1 MAGFC
6 SHFGRSFGGQNM
18 SKSSLSSAVPPVISR
33 RVKRWK
39 FALPSFERSKSPGSR
54 AVAILFIHKQLTEIT
69 CPWKYQTDKQTVLIV
84 VQITP
89 RSRSVFHVH
98 SLIQDLSKSVNLCG
112 RCGKYWR
119 RLCASRNLIHTYREI
134 IPTCSLAYIWYL
146 TTRNMSE
153 ELSDWKK
160 ELTYKET
167 IKDEIKLNE
176 WMNELIN

>member
-119 RLCASRNLIHTYREI
+119 SVMCIKKLDSCIQGNNSHMFFGIHMVFEHTKHVWGVEWLKERINLQRN
-134 IPTCSLAYIWYL
+134 
-146 TTRNMSE
+146 
-153 ELSDWKK
+153 D
-160 ELTYKET
+160 
-167 IKDEIKLNE
+167 
-176 WMNELIN
+176 